1 MYNNNNNEQSENTR
15 PILKVTDNSSTNLK
29 KSMIENRFKIDK
41 NIYNYNFV
49 NNNSNNINNSNNNNA
64 SQIQKVIMK

>member
-1 MYNNNNNEQSENTR
+1 
-15 PILKVTDNSSTNLK
+15 
-29 KSMIENRFKIDK
+29 MIENRFKIDK

-64 SQIQKVIMK
+64 SQI